1 MENIKDIFIDQIEI
15 TNDNMRQ
22 YIDRDAIFEL
32 AADIKQ
38 NGLINPITV
47 RPLSSHLPHE
57 ICVDQLEDSPSW
69 LCPHTRY
76 EVVAGQRRL
85 LAHQF
90 GGILKIKCIVR
101 ELTDQ
106 EALAIM
112 TAENLARVD
121 VSLLDEAR
129 HIGRL
134 MTAYQNDIKMVSKIV
149 GYGEKWVK
157 DRMTILVM
165 PEYLQNFLQTGK
177 IKLGVALILN
187 QITDGAIRE
196 MWSGIAARDGVSV
209 AQAQF
214 WFWEWEKSKLPGGIY
229 SDTPPDGFKKSEP
242 VIIKFRCAI
251 DGKEYDVRTCK
262 SVIIYEGNVG
272 IFNAFVEAYNTD
284 SSDSAP
290 PSEKKQ

>member
-1 MENIKDIFIDQIEI
+1 MENIKDIFIDQIQI
-15 TNDNMRQ
+15 TDNNMRQ

-47 RPLSSHLPHE
+47 RPIE
-57 ICVDQLEDSPSW
+57 VCDQCRDEGGEFHQVNGHHDFSL
-69 LCPHTRY
+69 RY

-121 VSLLDEAR
+121 VSLLDESR

-134 MTAYQNDIKMVSKIV
+134 MIAYQNDIKIVSKIV

-157 DRMTILVM
+157 DRMTILEM

-229 SDTPPDGFKKSEP
+229 SDTPPDGFKKNEP